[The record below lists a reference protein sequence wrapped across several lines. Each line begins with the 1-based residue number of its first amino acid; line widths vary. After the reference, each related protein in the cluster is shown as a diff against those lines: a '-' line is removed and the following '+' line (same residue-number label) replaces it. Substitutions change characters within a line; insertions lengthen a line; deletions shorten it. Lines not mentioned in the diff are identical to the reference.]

1 MAVGDLITAA
11 RYNNA
16 QGRVAAVLG
25 NGSGNEGYGQDVTS
39 TTVNNNLRV
48 TAQHINNLYTDLKKI
63 RVHQTGGIPNSIS
76 QVAIGDTI
84 GDTASDGDV
93 TKGFADYESLITT
106 VESTGQRFLLA
117 STQSTTDIDAKVDQR
132 RNQWTAPIKCQFRM
146 TFNDADHRRHFF
158 NSGGTLTIISSI
170 SNPPV
175 SGDSFAKTQD
185 WQNILN
191 NSGTVSMNYTTTS
204 TSGTGITQ
212 SIGNFDLTTSYQEIF
227 RKSAT
232 GIYGNNNYYIR
243 AKASTSSRIEIEV
256 EYYDHNPG
264 GYKIDE
270 PVQGL
275 LEAKAGYVRA
285 SGIHVDV
292 DPPAFAIIDTLA

>member
-1 MAVGDLITAA
+1 MAVFDIITAA

-25 NGSGNEGYGQDVTS
+25 NGSGDEGYGQTVSS
-39 TTVNNNLRV
+39 TGVNSSNKV
-48 TAQHINNLYTDLKKI
+48 TASDLNNLYEDIKKI

-76 QVAIGDTI
+76 QITVGDTI
-84 GDTASDGDV
+84 GDSESDGDT
-93 TKGFADYESLITT
+93 TKGFADYEAIITT
-106 VESTGQRFLLA
+106 LETPAQRFLLA
-117 STQSTTDIDAKVDQR
+117 STQSTTDVDAEVAQR
-132 RNQWTAPIKCQFRM
+132 RNQWTAPIDVEFSIV
-146 TFNDADHRRHFF
+146 FDSDDHRRHFF
-158 NSGGTLTIISSI
+158 NSGGSLTFVSALT
-170 SNPPV
+170 NPPT
-175 SGDSFAKTQD
+175 SGDSVAKSQD
-185 WQNILN
+185 WQNILSN
-191 NSGTVSMNYTTTS
+191 AGTISFNYEETTT
-204 TSGTGITQ
+204 TGTGVVQ

-232 GIYGNNNYYIR
+232 GVYGNNNYYIR
-243 AKASTSSRIEIEV
+243 AKAPNAKTINIQI

-275 LEAKAGYVRA
+275 LEAKVGYVRA

-292 DPPAFAIIDTLA
+292 DAPAFSVTNSLG